1 MARGARHRALDPF
14 LHRLWPQAAAALL
27 RPFPARQEQRLRPA
41 SARAAAGAPHRQ
53 FRRARRERVAAQAHE
68 VDEVLSRPRKR
79 RTRARARAQKGDEG
93 VAAQIRSFG
102 RRRHLSDRTVH
113 AGDRDHRTFGGQ
125 ALRLV
130 VHQGRRPVRGA
141 AGVRRR
147 PQGGGVPRRHR
158 SAHPGR
164 PGLAAR
170 LAPQARQAAVDALS
184 ALPQPRQ
191 GRAAQAR
198 PSGRARHRDLADLDR
213 GAGRPPRRPHRPR
226 QGLCLRGTE
235 RRQAVE
241 LQERAHGVRAV
252 PPRRSARSTH
262 GHLGRRH
269 QPALR
274 RRTAA
279 LSPAADHSAQ
289 KSGSAG
295 ARKSPPL
302 VPTQAGDQS
311 RRRRAIHLSTALAV
325 SGSRRKVSS
334 SRLGDF
340 RGVGEGMNTQ
350 FWLTQAFNG
359 ISYGALL
366 FLVGSGLSLIFGVMR
381 IVNLSHGSYFLLGGY
396 VALSVIWTTGSWLLA
411 IPVAALTIAVVGVAM
426 ERVFLRP
433 LGFDPL
439 RQVLLT
445 VGFAFLFQQAALDIW
460 TGNNFDI
467 NPPDA
472 LTKSIV
478 VGGLYLPLYRIFMIG
493 TALIIGVIL
502 WLVMEKT
509 RMGAAVRATVD
520 DAQMA
525 RGVGIDTSRISM
537 LIFALGAFLAALGG
551 VIGGAFLGIYPG
563 LDFEMLP
570 IAFAVVIIGG
580 MGSLGGAAIGALI
593 VGLADNFGKALFP
606 EVSYFTLY
614 APMALILAVKP
625 TGLFGRE

>member
-1 MARGARHRALDPF
+1 
-14 LHRLWPQAAAALL
+14 
-27 RPFPARQEQRLRPA
+27 
-41 SARAAAGAPHRQ
+41 
-53 FRRARRERVAAQAHE
+53 
-68 VDEVLSRPRKR
+68 
-79 RTRARARAQKGDEG
+79 
-93 VAAQIRSFG
+93 
-102 RRRHLSDRTVH
+102 
-113 AGDRDHRTFGGQ
+113 
-125 ALRLV
+125 
-130 VHQGRRPVRGA
+130 
-141 AGVRRR
+141 
-147 PQGGGVPRRHR
+147 
-158 SAHPGR
+158 
-164 PGLAAR
+164 
-170 LAPQARQAAVDALS
+170 
-184 ALPQPRQ
+184 
-191 GRAAQAR
+191 
-198 PSGRARHRDLADLDR
+198 
-213 GAGRPPRRPHRPR
+213 
-226 QGLCLRGTE
+226 
-235 RRQAVE
+235 
-241 LQERAHGVRAV
+241 
-252 PPRRSARSTH
+252 
-262 GHLGRRH
+262 
-269 QPALR
+269 
-274 RRTAA
+274 
-279 LSPAADHSAQ
+279 
-289 KSGSAG
+289 
-295 ARKSPPL
+295 
-302 VPTQAGDQS
+302 
-311 RRRRAIHLSTALAV
+311 
-325 SGSRRKVSS
+325 
-334 SRLGDF
+334 
-340 RGVGEGMNTQ
+340 MNTQ

-411 IPVAALTIAVVGVAM
+411 IPVAALTIALVGVAM

-478 VGGLYLPLYRIFMIG
+478 VGGLYLPLYRIFMIA
-493 TALIIGVIL
+493 TALIIGVVL
-502 WLVMEKT
+502 WLAMEKT

-525 RGVGIDTSRISM
+525 RGVGIDTSRVSM

-580 MGSLGGAAIGALI
+580 MGSLGGAAIGALV

-606 EVSYFTLY
+606 EISYFTLY
-614 APMALILAVKP
+614 TPMALILAVKP